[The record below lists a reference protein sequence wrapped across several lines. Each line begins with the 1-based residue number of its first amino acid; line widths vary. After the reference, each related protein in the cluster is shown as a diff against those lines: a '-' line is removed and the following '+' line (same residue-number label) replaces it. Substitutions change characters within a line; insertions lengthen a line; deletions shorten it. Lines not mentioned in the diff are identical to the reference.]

1 MVRLNEL
8 LCFHKAGANAVHTS
22 EGKGMGF
29 DNDLELDNTNCLM
42 DTRDSSRKSEG
53 NVPQLIP

>member
-8 LCFHKAGANAVHTS
+8 LCFRKAAVNAVHTS
-22 EGKGMGF
+22 EGKGMSF

-42 DTRDSSRKSEG
+42 DTRDFFQEVRR
-53 NVPQLIP
+53 